1 MNLRSQ
7 LSAIRNQML
16 SSLYTRPAST
26 SRQGPMVSFCFDDFP
41 RTAASAGGSILKSF
55 GAHGTYYA
63 SLGLMNTT
71 NELGDQ
77 FTQEDIESLLV
88 DGHEI
93 GSHTFSHTSCRSAP
107 LDAFENDVTRGRNT
121 ILELTGQDAAN
132 FAYPYGHVSIGSKR
146 RIGPQMESSRG
157 ICGGINGPVADL
169 NLLRANSL
177 YGDLDRCYKA
187 ETLLLENV
195 RRRGWLIFYT
205 HDVRWNPSPF
215 GCTPAHLDRV
225 ASLAEKIGC
234 NIVSV
239 REAMSMIQLA
249 SSNQFLARPNA
260 SGSTLLECLDNG

>member
-1 MNLRSQ
+1 MSLRSQ
-7 LSAIRNQML
+7 LGVLRNQML

-26 SRQGPMVSFCFDDFP
+26 SQQGPMVSFSFDDFP
-41 RTAASAGGSILKSF
+41 RTAFSAGGSILKSF
-55 GAHGTYYA
+55 GVHGTYYV
-63 SLGLMNTT
+63 SVGLMNTT

-77 FTQEDIESLLV
+77 FTQDDIESLLV

-107 LDAFENDVTRGRNT
+107 SDVFENDVTKGRNT
-121 ILELTGQDAAN
+121 ILDLIGQDAAN

-146 RIGPQMESSRG
+146 RIGPQMASSRG
-157 ICGGINGPVADL
+157 IGGGINGPVADL

-177 YGDLDRCYKA
+177 YGDLDQCDKA
-187 ETLLLENV
+187 ETLLLENAK
-195 RRRGWLIFYT
+195 RQGWLIFYT

-225 ASLAEKIGC
+225 VSFAEKIGC

-239 REAMSMIQLA
+239 KEAMSMMRLPSIDPIY
-249 SSNQFLARPNA
+249 SGFRTP
-260 SGSTLLECLDNG
+260 GST